1 MAGEDYG
8 MAKLRGVYLVECK
21 MRIADA
27 CMLERSDHP
36 VELGY
41 VGHRSYAYA
50 IHSAP
55 RDLIIAHEN
64 LAQVAAAQFLRQTLR
79 IRGVGERAGL
89 YE

>member
-1 MAGEDYG
+1 MVRIIAWQSRVGSS
-8 MAKLRGVYLVECK
+8 LVKSE

-27 CMLERSDHP
+27 RTLERGNHP
-36 VELGY
+36 VELCY

-64 LAQVAAAQFLRQTLR
+64 LAQVAAAQFLRQTFR